1 MAGYESR
8 PREFLYVDTQRVKS
22 LLAHMDG
29 GLVEQTKAG
38 HIDNVKADAQAKLMG
53 FGGGAGYSHDWKREE
68 QKSLQDVVFSLFE
81 DTADE
86 NGYITDATNDYY
98 VPERW
103 ADGTIQNGLE
113 AAQIIRITC
122 EVQMLDGG
130 LFESRLERYLSM
142 IDSLARLGVKTD
154 GLKPIKG
161 KSVEKQKE
169 EMLRKAREAI
179 LKDIPEEFVRAM
191 GGFMQSFL
199 GEDIA
204 MRALPCGEE
213 HLEFGFSGSL
223 LNRAEYIQAERE
235 HLFSRYGT
243 YMSNWT
249 CLLQVATVPDQ
260 VKHKTNLANDTNFL
274 LPSGTISRAATARGA
289 SDLLGVMEGIGI
301 LDGPRWPTVSVT
313 PLGIYRDVP
322 KAKNSN

>member
-1 MAGYESR
+1 MANFESR

-22 LLAHMDG
+22 FLAHMEG

-38 HIDNVKADAQAKLMG
+38 HTDNVKADAQAKLLG
-53 FGGGAGYSHDWKREE
+53 FGGGGGYSHDWKREE

-86 NGYITDATNDYY
+86 NGFITDATDDYY
-98 VPERW
+98 DPAKW
-103 ADGTIQNGLE
+103 ADGSIQSNLE
-113 AAQIIRITC
+113 PAQIIRITC

-130 LFESRLERYLSM
+130 LFEARLDRYLSM
-142 IDSLARLGVKTD
+142 ADAIARISTPTE
-154 GLKPIKG
+154 GLKPLKG

-169 EMLRKAREAI
+169 ELLRKARSQF
-179 LKDIPEEFVRAM
+179 LPENGEDGIRAM
-191 GGFMQSFL
+191 QGFIQSFL
-199 GEDIA
+199 GDDIA
-204 MRALPCGEE
+204 MRALPCGEQHME
-213 HLEFGFSGSL
+213 YGFNGSL
-223 LNRAEYIQAERE
+223 LNRSDYIQQERE

-249 CLLQVATVPDQ
+249 CVLQVATVPDQ
-260 VKHKTNLANDTNFL
+260 DPRDKIEGNMNFL
-274 LPSGTISRAATARGA
+274 LPSGNISRAATERGA
-289 SDLLGVMEGIGI
+289 ADLLSDMERVGV

-322 KAKNSN
+322 KAKSKS

>member
-1 MAGYESR
+1 MASYESR

-22 LLAHMDG
+22 FLAHMEG
-29 GLVEQTKAG
+29 GVVQQTQLG
-38 HIDNVKADAQAKLMG
+38 QVDNLKADAQAKLLG
-53 FGGGAGYSHDWKREE
+53 FGGGGGYSHDWKREE

-86 NGYITDATNDYY
+86 NGYITDATDDYY
-98 VPERW
+98 NPELW
-103 ADGTIQNGLE
+103 ADGSIQGDLE

-130 LFESRLERYLSM
+130 LFGSRLERYLEM
-142 IDSLARLGVKTD
+142 ADSLARLGVKTD
-154 GLKPIKG
+154 DLKPMKG

-169 EMLRKAREAI
+169 ELLRKARTAI
-179 LKDIPEEFVRAM
+179 LKGVSEDYIRAM
-191 GGFMQSFL
+191 SGFMQSFL
-199 GEDIA
+199 GDDIA
-204 MRALPCGEE
+204 MRALPCGEQY
-213 HLEFGFSGSL
+213 LEYGFSGAL
-223 LNRAEYIQAERE
+223 LNRADYIQSERE

-249 CLLQVATVPDQ
+249 CVLQVSTVPVQ
-260 VKHKTNLANDTNFL
+260 EEHKTKIENDTNFL

-322 KAKNSN
+322 KANGKD